1 VVATPS
7 ARQIANL
14 IPFGD
19 TPEGRARASEMGKR
33 SAEARRV
40 KKELER
46 REALAN
52 PAKAKTAKLTVKL
65 LSDVVAKHRDTDLP
79 ELTRACVC
87 ELIERLATG
96 EVQLKSGA
104 DLAAALQVVHA
115 VGQLQS
121 GNPTSIGLN
130 VGATMSQEGV
140 LARIQHLRAEL
151 SAPGSAEVSPPQPA

>member
-1 VVATPS
+1 MATPS

-19 TPEGRARASEMGKR
+19 TPEGRQRASEMGKR
-33 SAEARRV
+33 SAEVRRV

-46 REALAN
+46 RDAAAN
-52 PAKAKTAKLTVKL
+52 PANAKSAKLTVKL
-65 LSDVVAKHRDTDLP
+65 LSDVVTKHRDTDLP

-96 EVQLKSGA
+96 EVPLRSGA

-115 VGQLQS
+115 VGQLQA
-121 GNPTSIGLN
+121 GGPTSIGLN
-130 VGATMSQEGV
+130 VGATMSSESV
-140 LARIQHLRAEL
+140 MARLSELRAQ
-151 SAPGSAEVSPPQPA
+151 SVSTSGPATPAI